1 LTCLIYW
8 HNSIE
13 PFDKIEKRKELLN
26 KLNTIE
32 NLNIPENKI
41 DKRPSFSIKLL
52 EKQSEFIKFT
62 EIYDWFLNEIEK

>member
-1 LTCLIYW
+1 MTCLIYW